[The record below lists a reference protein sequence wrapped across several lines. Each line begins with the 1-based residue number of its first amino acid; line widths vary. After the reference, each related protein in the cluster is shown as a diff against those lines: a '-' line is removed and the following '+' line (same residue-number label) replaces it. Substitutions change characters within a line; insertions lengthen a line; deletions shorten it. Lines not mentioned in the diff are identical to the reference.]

1 MKYSY
6 DQESD
11 ILAIWIVNKPFDYAE
26 EMGDF
31 IVHFDKKNNPVYV
44 EIMRA
49 HKFLKKATTILPKS
63 VQKDIIQN
71 IRSV

>member
-11 ILAIWIVNKPFDYAE
+11 VLAVSISKKPFDYAE

-31 IVHFDKKNNPVYV
+31 IVHFDKNDKPVYV
-44 EIMRA
+44 EILNA
-49 HKFLKKATTILPKS
+49 SKFVSNAATALPKS
-63 VQKDIIQN
+63 SLEQIFH
-71 IRSV
+71 RLHSV